1 MSRNR
6 HSSSSS
12 SSVSIH
18 SLLEKTDHYD
28 KDERYMA
35 TSDLCELLKRSNS
48 NNSSSE
54 RGSGSL
60 NQPQQHQQPA
70 SNIFD
75 SGTERR
81 ICTAVLRLLHD
92 KSNDVQAVAV
102 KTLGVLL
109 QTVPQEL
116 VLEIADSL
124 TDRVL
129 DADRSELRDVYAIGL
144 RTLVKT
150 IPSKM
155 GDRTSERLVG
165 RLLEGI
171 RASTSSA
178 AASTFSAEG
187 RNSENAR
194 EEIVLSCLDILTDL
208 LGRFGATSV
217 SVTRQH
223 EPILQISLR
232 LLTADDASA
241 VVRKRA
247 GNALGC
253 LSVVL
258 SDALLVSA
266 VERLLSQIEE
276 SESKSTIQSSSSTT
290 SNENTR
296 ALIRTMCSISGS
308 VGHRLQQPQIDRII
322 PIFLRFT
329 NPEKALTGDDDDDG
343 NGGDDGMDDNDEASF
358 SSSVNDASLAMA
370 NELRE
375 SCFMGFESFVQ
386 KCPSQVEPHV
396 DKIVQAALAYMSYDP
411 NYSYGI
417 EENEEGMEDG
427 ADGDDDYDDEYGY
440 DDDDEVYGD
449 EDDDFYDDDDD
460 DESWKVRRSA
470 IRALTAIVEAKQDD
484 PGFLWSRS
492 YVVRK
497 KKSVDCV
504 ASALVARFKE
514 REENCRVGVL
524 ETFAKLLEF
533 TTKKAASTTSSSTSL
548 IDGGVLSSTVLRFA
562 AVGDDE
568 EMKDG
573 DNNDVVVV
581 DLRNKYAQAV
591 VKSCEK
597 LLDSNKKTK
606 GVGER
611 SKTHALAL
619 LSTLCKAPGGLGGH
633 AEILSVLEHVQS
645 LLGPG
650 EGSNN
655 NQGSTAS
662 SSKAL
667 KLDALSLVVAAL
679 ESSNHDPKDIRK
691 ALSVSLMP
699 QLCAAVKEQ
708 WYKVIAE
715 ALRALAAVPKF
726 FSDIGDEGSAAPSV
740 ATQLF
745 ESVEPLLVA
754 HDVDQEI
761 KECALTAT
769 GNLLS
774 ELAKGTEAKQHH
786 LTQGQTDRLTSL
798 LLERLKN
805 ETTRIPAIK
814 TLSAVSSSNPGLVFG
829 EGILSESIKTMAG
842 FLKLAARSLRQ
853 CALEA
858 LDAVVIHHGKTI
870 VGETELFAE
879 LLAELADLV
888 VDSDLHM
895 SHLALRASVSALKIC
910 PDCGKRVQDD
920 LLPNVLTLSS
930 SPFLQDLALESL
942 LGFLEQVVIS
952 NAVEF
957 TDLLGMLRGR
967 LGQASGSK
975 HAVYNLAQCI
985 AVISKATS
993 PDNLKGV
1000 VIDSLKTLEN
1010 SPTPTV
1016 REKNIDEI
1024 KKIQFAL
1031 LVLGDIGRMVDLGS
1045 VSADVPEK
1053 LKTLYMG
1060 YFESE
1065 SEELKNASSYALG
1078 QAAVGTQSVFLPAIV
1093 DSLEESNNSDKKQYL
1108 LLSALRSFI
1117 KSSYQQSG
1125 GEDIASNLP
1134 VIMPHLTT
1142 HASDSK
1148 EGVRSMVAECLGSLT
1163 CIQPT
1168 AMLEQLCKMAEDH
1181 SAIVVNESG
1190 AVDPQDAISKKNAFV
1205 CSTVAVSIKLAIAG
1219 KADASQLLAFV
1230 PRFLKL
1236 LDHKEL
1242 GVRNATLLM
1251 IYSAVHHMPQL
1262 VSGVMKDQIMPE
1274 LYEVATFKLKRK
1286 IDLGPFS
1293 HTVDDALPLR
1303 KAALSIFATC
1313 IENLPRSLDI
1323 TAFMPVLAAT
1333 LKDVE
1338 DIQLQAHQIVI
1349 TMCVRQPNA
1358 VVAAVESFVEPLEK
1372 TLFKKQGTK
1381 TGTELERLIEWKKSS
1396 LRAMVA
1402 LSRVEGTMNNKK
1414 FADFV
1419 QRTQSNANFLSA
1431 LEAIADER

>member
-6 HSSSSS
+6 NSSSSS

-18 SLLEKTDHYD
+18 SLLEKTEHYD

-35 TSDLCELLKRSNS
+35 TSDLCELLKRSNN
-48 NNSSSE
+48 NNSSSASGGGG
-54 RGSGSL
+54 GSH

-75 SGTERR
+75 PATEKR

-116 VLEIADSL
+116 VLAIADSL

-155 GDRTSERLVG
+155 GDRTSAQLVG
-165 RLLEGI
+165 RILEGI

-178 AASTFSAEG
+178 AASAFGEG
-187 RNSENAR
+187 GQDSQNSG

-217 SVTRQH
+217 SVTRLH
-223 EPILQISLR
+223 DPILQICLR
-232 LLTADDASA
+232 LLTADDAST

-276 SESKSTIQSSSSTT
+276 SESKNSTQSSTGN
-290 SNENTR
+290 NENTR

-329 NPEKALTGDDDDDG
+329 NPEKAVTGDDDDG
-343 NGGDDGMDDNDEASF
+343 NDGDDDMDDNDEASMG
-358 SSSVNDASLAMA
+358 SSVNDASLAMA

-386 KCPSQVEPHV
+386 KCPAQVEPHV

-417 EENEEGMEDG
+417 EESEEGMDYGGNGDE
-427 ADGDDDYDDEYGY
+427 DDDGEYGY
-440 DDDDEVYGD
+440 DDDDVYG
-449 EDDDFYDDDDD
+449 EEEEDDFYDDDDD

-470 IRALTAIVEAKQDD
+470 IRALTAVVEAKQDN

-497 KKSVDCV
+497 DKAVDCV

-524 ETFAKLLEF
+524 ETFAKLLEV
-533 TTKKAASTTSSSTSL
+533 TTKKAGSATSSSTSL
-548 IDGGVLSSTVLRFA
+548 IDS
-562 AVGDDE
+562 DDE

-573 DNNDVVVV
+573 DSDDVVVV
-581 DLRNKYAQAV
+581 DLRNKYAKAV
-591 VKSCEK
+591 IKSCEK
-597 LLDSNKKTK
+597 LLDNKKKAK

-611 SKTHALAL
+611 SKSHALAL

-633 AEILSVLEHVQS
+633 TEILSVFEHVQS
-645 LLGPG
+645 LLGSG
-650 EGSNN
+650 EDSNN
-655 NQGSTAS
+655 NQGSTAT

-667 KLDALSLVVAAL
+667 RLDALCLVVAAL
-679 ESSNHDPKDIRK
+679 ESSNHDPADIRK
-691 ALSVSLMP
+691 VLSVALMP
-699 QLCAAVKEQ
+699 QLCASVKEQ

-726 FSDIGDEGSAAPSV
+726 FSDAGEEDPSTPSV
-740 ATQLF
+740 ATQLY

-761 KECALTAT
+761 KEWALIAT

-774 ELAKGTEAKQHH
+774 ELAKGTEGKHHH
-786 LTQGQTDRLTSL
+786 LTQDQTNRLTFL

-814 TLSAVSSSNPGLVFG
+814 TLSAVSSSNPKLVFG
-829 EGILSESIKTMAG
+829 DGILSESIQTMAG

-853 CALEA
+853 TALEA

-870 VGETELFAE
+870 ASETDLYAE

-895 SHLALRASVSALKIC
+895 SHLALRASISVLKLC
-910 PDCGKRVQDD
+910 PPCGKRVQDG
-920 LLPNVLTLSS
+920 LLPNVLALSS
-930 SPFLQDLALESL
+930 SSFLQDLALESL
-942 LGFLEQVVIS
+942 LGFFEQIVIS

-957 TDLLGMLRGR
+957 TELLGMLRER
-967 LGQASGSK
+967 LGQASESK
-975 HAVYNLAQCI
+975 HAVYNLAECI

-993 PDNLKGV
+993 PENLKGV
-1000 VIDSLKTLEN
+1000 VTDSLKTLED
-1010 SPTPTV
+1010 
-1016 REKNIDEI
+1016 KNLEP
-1024 KKIQFAL
+1024 KKIQLAL
-1031 LVLGDIGRMVDLGS
+1031 LVLGDIGRLVDLGS

-1053 LKTLYMG
+1053 LKTVYMG

-1065 SEELKNASSYALG
+1065 SEDLKNASSYALG

-1125 GEDIASNLP
+1125 GEGIASNLP
-1134 VIMPHLTT
+1134 MIMPHLTT
-1142 HASDSK
+1142 HASDDK

-1168 AMLEQLCKMAEDH
+1168 AMSEQLCKMAEDH
-1181 SAIVVNESG
+1181 ATIVVNESG
-1190 AVDPQDAISKKNAFV
+1190 AIAPEDTTSKKNAFV
-1205 CSTVAVSIKLAIAG
+1205 CSTVAMSIKLAIAG
-1219 KADASQLLAFV
+1219 KADPYQLSAFV

-1236 LDHKEL
+1236 LDQKEL
-1242 GVRNATLLM
+1242 GVRNASLLM

-1262 VSGVMKDQIMPE
+1262 VSGVMKDQIMPV
-1274 LYEVATFKLKRK
+1274 LYEVATFQLKRK

-1313 IENLPRSLDI
+1313 IENLEKSLDF
-1323 TAFMPVLAAT
+1323 TTFMPILAAT

-1349 TMCVRQPNA
+1349 TMCFRQPTA

-1372 TLFKKQGTK
+1372 TLFRKQGTK

-1402 LSRVEGTMNNKK
+1402 LSRVEATMNNRK

-1419 QRTQSNANFLSA
+1419 ERTQSNATFQPA
-1431 LEAIADER
+1431 LEALEEER